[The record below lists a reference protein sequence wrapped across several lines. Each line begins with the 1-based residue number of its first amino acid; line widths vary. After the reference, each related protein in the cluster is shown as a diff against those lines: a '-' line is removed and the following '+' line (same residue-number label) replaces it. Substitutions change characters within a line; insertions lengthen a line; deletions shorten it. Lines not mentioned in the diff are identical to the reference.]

1 MLYAMKMVKKSQVA
15 GDDLRY
21 LQVLS
26 ERNIL
31 AEMSHQYIVQLHYA
45 FTTTNYFCLVL
56 DLCTG
61 GELFHYI

>member
-1 MLYAMKMVKKSQVA
+1 MLYAMKMVKKSSVHSDDMRFQQV
-15 GDDLRY
+15 R
-21 LQVLS
+21 S

-31 AEMSHQYIVQLHYA
+31 AEMSNNFIVQLHYA
-45 FTTTNYFCLVL
+45 FTSTNYYCLVL